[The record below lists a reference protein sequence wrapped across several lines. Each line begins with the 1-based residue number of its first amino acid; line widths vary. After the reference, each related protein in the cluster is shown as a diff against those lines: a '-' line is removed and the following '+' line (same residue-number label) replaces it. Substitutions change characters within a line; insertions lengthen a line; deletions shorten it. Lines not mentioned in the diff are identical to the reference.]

1 MTEVW
6 ADLTTSKIAD
16 EAFYEFLTIIR
27 YDLELWIDTSAR
39 SIQVLKAR
47 NVSFQRNRSTTR
59 KEEET
64 NQ

>member
-39 SIQVLKAR
+39 SIQFML
-47 NVSFQRNRSTTR
+47 
-59 KEEET
+59 
-64 NQ
+64 